1 MGWLRLVGSLRLHV
15 SFAEYRLFY
24 RDLLQERPMILRSL
38 RIAATPCLYV
48 FESCC
53 QYKYVYAFESW
64 IRRDY
69 DTPRAR
75 SVSPVQ
81 VSTCIRVMTHH
92 HDYDDQRRMTMMAA
106 LQMRNEF
113 LSSSDPHAHIREYS
127 ILMTMMASLRMADEN
142 LSPST
147 FG

>member
-1 MGWLRLVGSLRLHV
+1 
-15 SFAEYRLFY
+15 
-24 RDLLQERPMILRSL
+24 MILRSL
-38 RIAATPCLYV
+38 LIVATPCLYV
-48 FESCC
+48 LESCC

-92 HDYDDQRRMTMMAA
+92 DEHDDQHRMTMMAA
-106 LQMRNEF
+106 LQMKNEF
-113 LSSSDPHAHIREYS
+113 LSYSDPHAHIRVYS
-127 ILMTMMASLRMADEN
+127 ILMTMMAALRMAHEN